1 MEGKNEKRKGKNPIN
16 FLKVKKGLTPLEGKN
31 EKGKGKNP
39 INFFKGKKV
48 KREKR
53 AEAVTVYKRKE
64 KRKGKNSIACIIEKQ

>member
-1 MEGKNEKRKGKNPIN
+1 M
-16 FLKVKKGLTPLEGKN
+16 PLEGKN
-31 EKGKGKNP
+31 EKGKRKNS